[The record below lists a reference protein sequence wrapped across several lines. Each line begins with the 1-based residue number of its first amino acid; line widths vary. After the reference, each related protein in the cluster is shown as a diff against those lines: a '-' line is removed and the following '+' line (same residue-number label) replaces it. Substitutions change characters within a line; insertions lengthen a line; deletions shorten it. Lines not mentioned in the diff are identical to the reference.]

1 MERPQLIQVDY
12 HDFQSALRRAG
23 DRGRRIDATDRE
35 GWMKWVQA
43 HEIKEASFRSICLG
57 RFARPQAV
65 IIDDDSSWSGYYMYS
80 VDDEAC
86 MKWQSTLE

>member
-1 MERPQLIQVDY
+1 
-12 HDFQSALRRAG
+12 
-23 DRGRRIDATDRE
+23 
-35 GWMKWVQA
+35 MKWVQA